1 VKETAGIPFQ
11 VTDWSTVPVTEHRG
25 ETGVAHWRTWQHGDL
40 RMRLVEYSP
49 NYFADHWCEKGHLLY
64 CIEGEM
70 ISELSDGTKYTLKA
84 GMSYQVSDELSSHR
98 SVSKNGV
105 KLLIIDGGFLKT

>member
-1 VKETAGIPFQ
+1 MRSVGIPFQ
-11 VTDWSTVPVTEHRG
+11 VTDWSTVPVTEYRG
-25 ETGVAHWRTWQHGDL
+25 ETGMAYWRTWQHGDL

-49 NYFADHWCEKGHLLY
+49 NYLADHWCEKGHLLY
-64 CIEGEM
+64 CLEGEM